1 MTAWCWAL
9 HAEAPATLPLQ
20 HEWHLVWRSW
30 ASGLHHDAEAWRTSA
45 MWQVHKLCKP
55 WSIPPNGSICLQI
68 FVAVQDWESPAL
80 SRITFQEHWKSM
92 VWDRNI
98 FQVGKKGSHP
108 SEFWHAFSY
117 GLIEPAAKTTSWPR
131 PHSVQRAQGVG
142 DDVAF
147 ERQTRECVRGHQ
159 CKQDQVGPIGLLESG
174 LLLVTLYPSQP
185 FAQFISVYFKTF
197 KMGYPKGHHVEKR
210 NSSRQPAGDEWRDTG
225 TPTLIVERSLNLY
238 SEDFRFMYT
247 CSKSHNH
254 KCCDADC
261 TQPYLL

>member
-1 MTAWCWAL
+1 
-9 HAEAPATLPLQ
+9 
-20 HEWHLVWRSW
+20 
-30 ASGLHHDAEAWRTSA
+30 
-45 MWQVHKLCKP
+45 
-55 WSIPPNGSICLQI
+55 
-68 FVAVQDWESPAL
+68 
-80 SRITFQEHWKSM
+80 M

-117 GLIEPAAKTTSWPR
+117 GLIEPAAKTNSWPR

-210 NSSRQPAGDEWRDTG
+210 NSSRQPAGDE
-225 TPTLIVERSLNLY
+225 
-238 SEDFRFMYT
+238 
-247 CSKSHNH
+247 
-254 KCCDADC
+254 
-261 TQPYLL
+261 